1 MFSEG
6 DAVFLRSA
14 GGHEWVPAVV
24 VACTGSQMY
33 LCRTEEGVKLR
44 RHVDDLRKRYC
55 GVDVSESGPKSGQAE
70 SGQACVPEQ
79 QRDSENLDT
88 RPSYPQRHGMVT
100 EEEQNLTRAGV
111 LTGQEECDD
120 GVVGK
125 TEQEEAEIDCSTQ
138 LTENSAPPILRR
150 SQRTRRAPEKLDL

>member
-1 MFSEG
+1 
-6 DAVFLRSA
+6 
-14 GGHEWVPAVV
+14 
-24 VACTGSQMY
+24 MY

-55 GVDVSESGPKSGQAE
+55 GVDVLESGPKSGQAE
-70 SGQACVPEQ
+70 SGQACFPNQ

-88 RPSYPQRHGMVT
+88 RPSCPQRHGMVT

-111 LTGQEECDD
+111 LMGQEECDD
-120 GVVGK
+120 GGGK
-125 TEQEEAEIDCSTQ
+125 TEQEEAETDSSTQ
-138 LTENSAPPILRR
+138 LTENSAPPLLRR